1 MENITNYEALE
12 VWYLDRIT
20 AGEGEE
26 VGSVDSYEDETGFIW
41 FITKTGGNTYD
52 LTTEANPIPFA
63 EGRTDENGQP
73 TILYYN

>member
-1 MENITNYEALE
+1 MENITNYQAIEN
-12 VWYLDRIT
+12 WYLDRIA

-26 VGSVDSYEDETGFIW
+26 VGSLDSYEDETGFIW
-41 FITKTGGNTYD
+41 FITKTGANTYD

-73 TILYYN
+73 TITYYN

>member
-12 VWYLDRIT
+12 AWYLDRIT

-26 VGSVDSYEDETGFIW
+26 VGSLDSYEDETGFIW

-73 TILYYN
+73 TIIYYN